1 MELIKV
7 TEKDRDRLW
16 SMLQEY
22 LLEMSGF
29 YGDEPD
35 ENGIFGYRYFD
46 DYFTDEKRMAFF
58 LSQGEDLVGF
68 VMLHPYSAF
77 GGETDHVI
85 SEFTVLPAFR
95 RRHLAES
102 AADEIFRRY
111 KGNWEIKYS
120 DKNSAA
126 AALWNRVTER
136 YHPLWKDLSSNEK
149 LLMFRVN

>member
-1 MELIKV
+1 
-7 TEKDRDRLW
+7 
-16 SMLQEY
+16 
-22 LLEMSGF
+22 
-29 YGDEPD
+29 
-35 ENGIFGYRYFD
+35 
-46 DYFTDEKRMAFF
+46 
-58 LSQGEDLVGF
+58 
-68 VMLHPYSAF
+68 MLHPYSAL

-95 RRHLAES
+95 RRHIAES

-120 DKNSAA
+120 DKNSVA

-136 YHPLWKDLSSNEK
+136 YHPLRKDLSGNEK

>member
-1 MELIKV
+1 MELTKV
-7 TEKDRDRLW
+7 TDKDRDRLW

-22 LLEMSGF
+22 LLEMSEF

-35 ENGIFGYRYFD
+35 ENGIFSYRYFGE
-46 DYFTDEKRMAFF
+46 YFTDEKRKAFF

-68 VMLHPYSAF
+68 VMLHPYSAL
-77 GGETDHVI
+77 GGETDHVM

-120 DKNSAA
+120 KKNSAA

-136 YHPLWKDLSSNEK
+136 YHPLRKDLSGNEK

>member
-1 MELIKV
+1 MELTKV
-7 TEKDRDRLW
+7 TDKDRDRLW
-16 SMLQEY
+16 SRLQEY
-22 LLEMSGF
+22 LLEMSEF

-35 ENGIFGYRYFD
+35 ENGIFSYRYFD
-46 DYFTDEKRMAFF
+46 DYFTDEKSMAFF

-68 VMLHPYSAF
+68 VMLHPYSAL
-77 GGETDHVI
+77 GGETDHVM

-95 RRHLAES
+95 RRHLAER

-120 DKNSAA
+120 DKSSAA
-126 AALWNRVTER
+126 AALWNRVTEI
-136 YHPLWKDLSSNEK
+136 YHPLRKDLSGNEK